1 MTMQRRLQNRL
12 NLPSKRKG
20 RSACFA
26 RTTTDREH
34 QRGSE
39 ILEAA
44 LVLPILFFV
53 AFAMIWLGLAFNV
66 ASSIHRA
73 ARQAVRSGATHSCA
87 LCGNA
92 LAADTQIVGT
102 VNSALE
108 AGHLRATKVTP
119 YSPPF
124 ACQVTPV
131 PSCAT
136 TQNVEICR
144 GVPLSCGGAT
154 CQSPPAQ
161 CGAVPELGTRVSF
174 AYEFDSPLPLGAF
187 RSITIRASAQSP
199 GED

>member
-1 MTMQRRLQNRL
+1 MHRQR
-12 NLPSKRKG
+12 
-20 RSACFA
+20 
-26 RTTTDREH
+26 
-34 QRGSE
+34 QRGAE

-73 ARQAVRSGATHSCA
+73 ARQAVRNSASHSCA

-92 LAADTQIVGT
+92 LVADSQIVGNVT
-102 VNSALE
+102 STLE
-108 AGHLRATKVTP
+108 AAHLRVAKVMP
-119 YSPPF
+119 YSPSF

-136 TQNVEICR
+136 TQNVEVCR

-174 AYEFDSPLPLGAF
+174 AYEFDSPVPIGAF
-187 RSITIRASAQSP
+187 RSITIRASAQTP

>member
-1 MTMQRRLQNRL
+1 MTMPRKVQNRP
-12 NLPSKRKG
+12 NSRPKQKDG
-20 RSACFA
+20 SACFG
-26 RTTTDREH
+26 RTTIHRER
-34 QRGSE
+34 QRGTE

-66 ASSIHRA
+66 ASSVHRA
-73 ARQAVRSGATHSCA
+73 ARQAVRSSASHSCA

-92 LAADTQIVGT
+92 LVADSQIVGNVT
-102 VNSALE
+102 SALE
-108 AGHLRATKVTP
+108 AAHLRVAKVTP
-119 YSPPF
+119 YSPSF

-174 AYEFDSPLPLGAF
+174 AYEFDSPLPIGAF
-187 RSITIRASAQSP
+187 RSITIRASAQTP